1 MVEHL
6 DELKRMFENRTC
18 MSENRF
24 VGRTC
29 MGRIDRDLM
38 GKIEFDRSPM
48 DIEYSRI
55 KVSVIERTRGTVD
68 QMTFLMSDVIGL
80 KRSNKKRVIPSF
92 SVSGGAIFWN
102 CRITEDDRKKL
113 SEAVNG
119 YLEMFQ
125 NMEEM
130 QTQDQNMETGAL
142 PSNIIS

>member
-1 MVEHL
+1 MDQI
-6 DELKRMFENRTC
+6 DELKRIFENRTC

-48 DIEYSRI
+48 DFEYSRL
-55 KVSVIERTRGTVD
+55 KVSVIERTRGIVD

-80 KRSNKKRVIPSF
+80 KRSDKKRVIPSF
-92 SVSGGAIFWN
+92 SVSGGAITWN

-113 SEAVNG
+113 AEAVNG

-125 NMEEM
+125 SVEEK
-130 QTQDQNMETGAL
+130 QTEDQNLEVGVL
-142 PSNIIS
+142 PGNIIS